1 MNAQDSR
8 HLGDDARGKGDRS
21 ANARKGATHAA
32 RGRHDGAAG
41 SPRVVSRLS
50 PGPRYISIYLLA
62 LPVVVVAFASTGWGQ
77 FVSGLIAIT
86 WLVLAPLALYAR
98 WAAMVLPLASALF
111 LALGVLVLPFNSAAF
126 VVDLVAA
133 AVMMLVTFPRAEP
146 PVRAPAQRRS
156 SEFRRSVEFPL
167 PV

>member
-8 HLGDDARGKGDRS
+8 HLGGDLQGNTGRS
-21 ANARKGATHAA
+21 VNKVGAHTATG
-32 RGRHDGAAG
+32 GRQAG
-41 SPRVVSRLS
+41 SAAAARVVSRLL

-77 FVSGLIAIT
+77 IVSGLIALT
-86 WLVLAPLALYAR
+86 WLVLAPVALYAR

-111 LALGVLVLPFNSAAF
+111 LALGVLVLPLNSAAF

-133 AVMMLVTFPRAEP
+133 AIMMLVTFPRAEP
-146 PVRAPAQRRS
+146 QVRVAAPRRS
-156 SEFRRSVEFPL
+156 SEFRRSVEFSL

>member
-8 HLGDDARGKGDRS
+8 HLGDDFQGKGNIDPSVHRTMG
-21 ANARKGATHAA
+21 ARHAS
-32 RGRHDGAAG
+32 RGQHDAPVVA
-41 SPRVVSRLS
+41 PRTVSKLL

-62 LPVVVVAFASTGWGQ
+62 LPVVVVAFASTGWAQ
-77 FVSGLIAIT
+77 IVSGLIAMT
-86 WLVLAPLALYAR
+86 WLVLAPVALYAR

-133 AVMMLVTFPRAEP
+133 AIMMLVTFPRAEP
-146 PVRAPAQRRS
+146 QIRS
-156 SEFRRSVEFPL
+156 PSPRRRSVEFPL